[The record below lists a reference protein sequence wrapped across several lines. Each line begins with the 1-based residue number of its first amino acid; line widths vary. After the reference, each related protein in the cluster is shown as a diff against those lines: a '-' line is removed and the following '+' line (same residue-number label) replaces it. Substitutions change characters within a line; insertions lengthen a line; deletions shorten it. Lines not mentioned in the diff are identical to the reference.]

1 MSFQLHLG
9 PRLSSTVLQ
18 VPHQNWIRKW
28 AYSCLQFWWFWEQ
41 FQESS
46 FCSEEASCWRYNSL
60 QIFWQFFVGWLHLET
75 SYRSKNYYSETKTSK
90 NIGLEYSYLV
100 EKSFGLESLDVN
112 HVEIVYPNVVYD
124 AFGNV
129 ITNPVHTI
137 VPEAFPGKA
146 EWMTCSNFI
155 PSGMRGFLECFLP
168 PNTARTLTKR
178 RQQTLALIGIL
189 RKFEKY

>member
-1 MSFQLHLG
+1 MKKQAGGDIILYKSFD
-9 PRLSSTVLQ
+9 
-18 VPHQNWIRKW
+18 
-28 AYSCLQFWWFWEQ
+28 
-41 FQESS
+41 
-46 FCSEEASCWRYNSL
+46 NSL
-60 QIFWQFFVGWLHLET
+60 WVDFILRLLIDQRITILKQ
-75 SYRSKNYYSETKTSK
+75 RPAK
-90 NIGLEYSYLV
+90 NIGLAYSYLV

-155 PSGMRGFLECFLP
+155 PSGMRGFLECFFP
-168 PNTARTLTKR
+168 PITAKILAKR